1 MSQTCINNQSDI
13 SHPLYS
19 NYMTYLPVVDN
30 LLKENQ
36 HLLRQEPLE
45 KTVIVY
51 VHHALQTSINVV
63 NSLLMLGAKPACI
76 YILGKSYSENKAV
89 VAHMKALGVTYI
101 DSSDQTGFG
110 EYKRA
115 FKSDIK
121 YLWTLVEKHL
131 DSRIKDILVLDH
143 GGHAIQA
150 IPKKILSSYNIIGI
164 EKTTAGTMGYDA
176 ENKPNIPI
184 INVAGCA
191 AKRLLESPLIA
202 HAVSSKVKSII
213 KTISKEKV
221 CAVIGFGAIGQS
233 VANVLESQGKQ
244 VLVYDKNH
252 STSADFSL
260 EDVIEKSDYIF
271 GCTGTDITFN
281 IAHSIVQTQGTKVF
295 LSCSSE
301 DKEFLSLLKEITK
314 SKRFSQDKLF
324 DDLVFNTK
332 ACGKV
337 VIVNGGFPVN
347 FDNSGESV
355 PAQDIQL
362 TRALIVGGV
371 IDAIK
376 MNQSQLIFQNNLY
389 KLSAG
394 IQKTIVSSWL
404 KERLSKTEIPALFK
418 SLKLI
423 ENESLGVVQMLSGA
437 NTLPTQ
443 RISRS
448 ERLETCS

>member
-1 MSQTCINNQSDI
+1 
-13 SHPLYS
+13 
-19 NYMTYLPVVDN
+19 MTNLPVIDN
-30 LLKENQ
+30 LLKDNQ
-36 HLLRQEPLE
+36 YFLKQEPL
-45 KTVIVY
+45 KNTVIVY
-51 VHHALQTSINVV
+51 IHHALQTSINVV
-63 NSLLMLGAKPACI
+63 NSLILMGATPAFI

-101 DSSDQTGFG
+101 DSSDQAGFG

-115 FKSDIK
+115 FKSDID
-121 YLWTLVEKHL
+121 YLWTLVEKYL

-143 GGHAIQA
+143 GGHAIDS
-150 IPKKILSSYNIIGI
+150 IPHTILSSYKIIGI

-202 HAVSSKVKSII
+202 HAVSSKVESII

-233 VANVLESQGKQ
+233 VANVLKSLGKQ
-244 VLVYDKNH
+244 ILVYDKNH
-252 STSADFSL
+252 TTSADYSL
-260 EDVIEKSDYIF
+260 EDIIEKSDYIF
-271 GCTGTDITFN
+271 GCTGTDVTYN
-281 IAHSIVQTQGTKVF
+281 IVHSIVQTQGTKFF

-301 DKEFLSLLKEITK
+301 DKEFLFLLQEITK
-314 SKRFSQDKLF
+314 SKSFNQNKLF

-332 ACGKV
+332 SGGKI

-376 MNQSQLIFQNNLY
+376 MNQSQHVFQNNLY

-394 IQKTIVSSWL
+394 IQKTIVTNWL
-404 KERLSKTEIPALFK
+404 NERLSKTEIPAVFK
-418 SLKLI
+418 SVKLI
-423 ENESLGVVQMLSGA
+423 ENESLGVLPMLSGA
-437 NTLPTQ
+437 NILSVQ
-443 RISRS
+443 RVDVSRS
-448 ERLETCS
+448 ERFEPCS